1 LIAGARE
8 EMAGVEAH
16 GGMVACIESGY
27 VKRELVQSHSRRMR
41 NIESGELPIVGV
53 NCFQETAES
62 PLTAGCEPGVMKVD
76 EQAEREQVVSLK
88 AFRATRQQ
96 DGVEEALEQLRAAA
110 TDGSNIMPSS
120 IQCARAGVTT
130 GEWSDVLRQV
140 FGEYR
145 APTGIDISNNSPG
158 TSEALTNV
166 RERVR
171 LTGEELGRPLRLLIG
186 KPGLDGHSNGAEQ
199 IAVRGRDAGF
209 EIVYEGIRLTPSQI
223 ARAAQEEGVHL
234 IGLSVLSGS
243 HLELVDEILQELEN
257 IGAADV
263 PLVIGGIIP
272 DEDAQRLQEKGLKA
286 VFTPKD
292 MDLNAIMNQM
302 VTIIRQANGLAL
314 NR

>member
-1 LIAGARE
+1 
-8 EMAGVEAH
+8 M
-16 GGMVACIESGY
+16 
-27 VKRELVQSHSRRMR
+27 K
-41 NIESGELPIVGV
+41 IVGV
-53 NCFQETAES
+53 NCYQETAES
-62 PLTAGCEPGVMKVD
+62 PLTAGGESGIMKVD
-76 EQAEREQVVSLK
+76 TEAEREQIASLQ
-88 AFRATRQQ
+88 AVRASRHQNS
-96 DGVEEALEQLRAAA
+96 VEEALDLLRAAA
-110 TDGSNIMPSS
+110 ADGSNIMPSS
-120 IQCARAGVTT
+120 IQCARVGVTT
-130 GEWSDVLRQV
+130 GEWSDVLRGV

-145 APTGIDISNNSPG
+145 APTGIDISTHDPG
-158 TSEALTNV
+158 TSEALADV

-243 HLELVDEILQELEN
+243 HLELVDEILQELDN
-257 IGAADV
+257 IGATEV

-272 DEDAQRLQEKGLKA
+272 DEDAQRLQKKGLKA

-292 MDLNAIMNQM
+292 VDLNTIMDQM
-302 VTIIRQANGLAL
+302 VSVIRQANGLAPL
-314 NR
+314 P